1 MRPAAEAA
9 GRRMKMKQRILI
21 WVCAGCLLVGTALA
35 RSPVT
40 IAVDTGAPG
49 AALPDDFAGLSFEMQ
64 YVLPGTNGTYFF
76 SPKNRPLIAVFKA
89 LGIKN
94 LRVGGNTA
102 DRPGVA
108 VPGPADADSLFAFA
122 KTAGVKV
129 IYTLRLRQGSA
140 EDVVPIAKYIQQHYS
155 AQLACFAI
163 GNEPDVFTKEYS
175 VYRDEWKKYVAAI
188 TAAAPGAKFCGPCAT
203 PTRVAWSRQ
212 FADDFAKS
220 GLINYITQHDYP
232 GGDSRR
238 ATNVVVARDKMLS
251 SAWLDHYEKFY
262 NAFAAAAVSNNLP
275 YRYDEANSFY
285 DGGAQDVSD
294 TFASALWDLDFMHWW
309 AVRGAN
315 GVNFHTGDKVAA
327 RDMNKPCRY
336 AAFWTSSRGY
346 NVHPIGYGLKAFELG
361 GHGSV
366 LPLVVSNADSLNLTA
381 YAVRGADGKLLVTVI
396 NKEHG
401 AEGRSAD
408 LTINATGITG
418 RGEVIF
424 LCAPDGDV
432 ATKTGV
438 TLGGS
443 AIKDNGSWNGKWR
456 SLKADK
462 TGQCVVTVPAACAAV
477 VKLSL
482 K

>member
-1 MRPAAEAA
+1 
-9 GRRMKMKQRILI
+9 MKMKHRILNLI
-21 WVCAGCLLVGTALA
+21 CAGCLLAGTALA
-35 RSPVT
+35 QSPVT
-40 IAVDTGAPG
+40 IAVDTQSPG
-49 AALPDDFAGLSFEMQ
+49 AVIPDDYAGLSFEMQ
-64 YVLPGTNGTYFF
+64 YVLPGTNGTYYF
-76 SPKNRPLIAVFKA
+76 SPKNRPLIAMFKT

-122 KTAGVKV
+122 KAAGVKV

-140 EDVVPIAKYIQQHYS
+140 EDVVPIAEYIQQHYS

-163 GNEPDVFTKEYS
+163 GNEPDVFTREYS

-188 TAAAPGAKFCGPCAT
+188 TAVAPGTKFCGPCAT

-220 GLINYITQHDYP
+220 GLITYITQHDYP

-251 SAWLDHYEKFY
+251 PAWLEHYDKFY
-262 NAFAAAAVSNNLP
+262 ATFAATAVSNNLP

-285 DGGAQDVSD
+285 DGGAVDVSD
-294 TFASALWDLDFMHWW
+294 TFASALWGLDFLHWW
-309 AVRGAN
+309 AAHGAS

-336 AAFWTSSRGY
+336 AVFWTADRGY
-346 NVHPIGYGLKAFELG
+346 NVHPVGYGVKTFELG
-361 GHGSV
+361 GHGRV
-366 LPLVVSNADSLNLTA
+366 LPLTISNPDSLDLTA
-381 YAVRGADGKLLVTVI
+381 YAVCGGGRQLLVTII

-401 AEGRSAD
+401 PGGRNAE
-408 LTINATGITG
+408 LTINAGGISG
-418 RGEVIF
+418 RGRQIF
-424 LCAPDGDV
+424 LCAPDGNV
-432 ATKTGV
+432 AAKTGV
-438 TLGGS
+438 TLGG
-443 AIKDNGSWNGKWR
+443 APIPDNGSWKGKWT
-456 SLKADK
+456 SFKSVKA
-462 TGQCVVTVPAACAAV
+462 GECAVTVPAATAAV
-477 VKLSL
+477 VELRL